1 MYEKILIPLDGS
13 KVGEAAIPVIEE
25 LVNKLKPEL
34 KVEVTLIG
42 VVTTTTYW
50 VVAGEA
56 SVAVLYTEKELE
68 VIKRDVSEY
77 LEKAGEGLRS
87 KSAIVKTMVKV
98 GNAAEEI
105 DKAAQQINADLIA
118 MSTHGRSGVERV
130 LLGSVAERV
139 LREAPVPVLLRRAV
153 GPGTARTGDKVQAAQ
168 VPIRPQQAAPSVQA
182 IRHILCPVDFSRT
195 SDAALEQAGML
206 AQRFGADLTVLHV
219 VYDPLDAT
227 CLHVPHPP
235 QEQLREE
242 MIREAER
249 ELQARLRRRLRDLP
263 RAKTAVVVGPPF
275 REIVR
280 YAQERQ
286 VDLIVMGTQGL
297 SGLGHL
303 IIGSTAERV
312 VRTAP
317 CPVLSIRAAT

>member
-1 MYEKILIPLDGS
+1 
-13 KVGEAAIPVIEE
+13 VAEAEGYLA
-25 LVNKLKPEL
+25 
-34 KVEVTLIG
+34 
-42 VVTTTTYW
+42 
-50 VVAGEA
+50 
-56 SVAVLYTEKELE
+56 EKERRLADRG
-68 VIKRDVSEY
+68 IRVSSVVRY
-77 LEKAGEGLRS
+77 GPP
-87 KSAIVKTMVKV
+87 
-98 GNAAEEI
+98 AEEI
-105 DKAAQQINADLIA
+105 LDHARTSGIDLIA
-118 MSTHGRSGVERV
+118 MSTHGRSGLERV

-139 LREAPVPVLLRRAV
+139 LRESPVPVLLRRAV
-153 GPGTARTGDKVQAAQ
+153 GPVPAGTGDEVRATRA
-168 VPIRPQQAAPSVQA
+168 PIRPQGAAPGPQV

-249 ELQARLRRRLRDLP
+249 GLQTLLRRRLRDLP

-280 YAQERQ
+280 YAEQRE

-317 CPVLSIRAAT
+317 CPVLSIRAAV

>member
-1 MYEKILIPLDGS
+1 VLKGGAVYQRILVPLDGS
-13 KVGEAAIPVIEE
+13 LLAEAILSDVME
-25 LVNKLKPEL
+25 LATLHRA
-34 KVEVTLIG
+34 EVVLLRVASAHARIG
-42 VVTTTTYW
+42 SDLTDAQVHA
-50 VVAGEA
+50 VAEA
-56 SVAVLYTEKELE
+56 EGYLAEKEQRLAGHG
-68 VIKRDVSEY
+68 IRVSSAVRY
-77 LEKAGEGLRS
+77 GLP
-87 KSAIVKTMVKV
+87 
-98 GNAAEEI
+98 AEEI
-105 DKAAQQINADLIA
+105 LDHARTSNIDLIA
-118 MSTHGRSGVERV
+118 MSTHGRSGMERV

-139 LREAPVPVLLRRAV
+139 LREAPVAVLLRRAV
-153 GPGTARTGDKVQAAQ
+153 GPVPARTGDKVRAAQ
-168 VPIRPQQAAPSVQA
+168 APIRPQEAAPGVQPV
-182 IRHILCPVDFSRT
+182 RHILCPVDFSRT
-195 SDAALEQAGML
+195 SDEVLGQAGML
-206 AQRFGADLTVLHV
+206 AERFGADLTVLHV

-249 ELQARLRRRLRDLP
+249 QLEARLRRRLRDLP

-280 YAQERQ
+280 YAEEHQ

-317 CPVLSIRAAT
+317 CPVLSIRAAA

>member
-1 MYEKILIPLDGS
+1 VFHRILVPLDGS
-13 KVGEAAIPVIEE
+13 GLAEAILSDVVE
-25 LVNKLKPEL
+25 LATQHRADVVLL
-34 KVEVTLIG
+34 RVASAHARIG
-42 VVTTTTYW
+42 SDLTEAQVHA
-50 VVAGEA
+50 VAEA
-56 SVAVLYTEKELE
+56 EGYLAEKEQRLAGRG
-68 VIKRDVSEY
+68 IRVSSVVRY
-77 LEKAGEGLRS
+77 GQP
-87 KSAIVKTMVKV
+87 
-98 GNAAEEI
+98 AEEI
-105 DKAAQQINADLIA
+105 LDHARTSAIDLIA

-153 GPGTARTGDKVQAAQ
+153 GPAPARTGDEVQAAQ
-168 VPIRPQQAAPSVQA
+168 VPIRPQRAAPSVQA

-195 SDAALEQAGML
+195 SDAVLEQAGML

-219 VYDPLDAT
+219 VYDPLDVSY
-227 CLHVPHPP
+227 LHIPHPP
-235 QEQLREE
+235 QEQLREG

-249 ELQARLRRRLRDLP
+249 ELQARVRRRLRDLP
-263 RAKTAVVVGPPF
+263 RAKTAVVVGSPF

-317 CPVLSIRAAT
+317 CPVLSIRAAA

>member
-1 MYEKILIPLDGS
+1 MFHRILVPLDGS
-13 KVGEAAIPVIEE
+13 GLAEAILSDVVE
-25 LVNKLKPEL
+25 LATQHRA
-34 KVEVTLIG
+34 EVVLLRVASAHARIG
-42 VVTTTTYW
+42 SDLTEAQVHA
-50 VVAGEA
+50 VAEA
-56 SVAVLYTEKELE
+56 EGYLAEKEQQLADRG
-68 VIKRDVSEY
+68 IRVSSVVRY
-77 LEKAGEGLRS
+77 GQP
-87 KSAIVKTMVKV
+87 
-98 GNAAEEI
+98 AEEI
-105 DKAAQQINADLIA
+105 LDHARTSGIDLIA
-118 MSTHGRSGVERV
+118 MSTHGRSGMERV

-139 LREAPVPVLLRRAV
+139 VRESPVPLLLRRAV
-153 GPGTARTGDKVQAAQ
+153 GSAPAGTGDEVRAAQ
-168 VPIRPQQAAPSVQA
+168 APIRPQAAAPGVQA
-182 IRHILCPVDFSRT
+182 VRHILCPVDFSQT
-195 SDAALEQAGML
+195 SDAVLEQAGML
-206 AQRFGADLTVLHV
+206 AERFGADLTVLHV
-219 VYDPLDAT
+219 VYDPLDVT

-249 ELQARLRRRLRDLP
+249 ELQARLRSRLRDLP

-280 YAQERQ
+280 YAQEHR

-317 CPVLSIRAAT
+317 CPVLSIRAAA